1 MEQVIVDYLKHLDI
15 PISEAYCKK
24 VILSHPDYPSLLSVS
39 DLLEQLGVPCQIG
52 KIEEKHLSKVEFP
65 FLLHLDT
72 AKDGLVLIKDL
83 KDLSKDH
90 IDLKEWKGIVL
101 KAESVEELK
110 DSNHNQK
117 YNKERITKNAALVL
131 AISIFAAFTILTLV
145 SFSWTNLILLTTS
158 ILGASIGYILIAK
171 DLGITYKP
179 VESFCNTSTRVNCDK
194 VLRSEGAQIFSFFS
208 LSEAVISYFAFQLII
223 TGLLIPVLSN
233 PIPYFWVLLAASAL
247 SIPIIFYSIFYQAAK
262 AKTWCRLCM
271 LVNAVLVVQA
281 GLLGFLYV
289 DGVFSISEIEVM
301 PFFFSLFLFS
311 AIVALVLLIKVKLE
325 SMSEA
330 VNAEI
335 TATRVKNA
343 PEVFAHLLFQGN
355 KVDYSRNEYSMVI
368 GNPNAP
374 INLLMVANLN
384 CHPCKTGLKQVLKL
398 VDQYPE
404 QVNMSFKFLMS
415 GNTVHNIPVS
425 SFLINYWSQFISGT
439 QDESNKTRKLIKDWY
454 EYMSTEEFESI
465 YTESLDVSDSAVVSH
480 YQWIA
485 KHKIVKTPTFFVN
498 GYELPSQYRISD
510 LSSLLT
516 GMIPIFDE
524 EIKALNKPKE
534 LV

>member
-15 PISEAYCKK
+15 PISETYCKK
-24 VILSHPDYPSLLSVS
+24 IILSHPDYPSLLSVS
-39 DLLEQLGVPCQIG
+39 DSLEQLGISCQIG
-52 KIEEKHLSKVEFP
+52 KIEEEHLSKIEFP
-65 FLLHLDT
+65 FLIHLDT
-72 AKDGLVLIKDL
+72 AKDGLVLIKEQN
-83 KDLSKDH
+83 DLSKDH

-101 KAESVEELK
+101 KADTVEELK
-110 DSNHNQK
+110 DNNHNQQYK
-117 YNKERITKNAALVL
+117 KERIVRSASLVL
-131 AISIFAAFTILTLV
+131 AISIVVAFTIPTLV
-145 SFSWTNLILLTTS
+145 SFSWINLMLLTTS

-194 VLRSEGAQIFSFFS
+194 VLRSEGAQIVSFFS

-223 TGLLIPVLSN
+223 TGLLFPVLSS
-233 PIPYFWVLLAASAL
+233 PASYFWVLATGSVL
-247 SIPIIFYSIFYQAAK
+247 SIPIIFYSVYYQAAK

-271 LVNAVLVVQA
+271 LVNAVLAVQA
-281 GLLGFLYV
+281 GVLGFIYI
-289 DGVFSISEIEVM
+289 DGVFSISEIEVT

-335 TATRVKNA
+335 AAARVKNA
-343 PEVFAHLLFQGN
+343 PEVFTHLLYQGN
-355 KVDYSRNEYSMVI
+355 KIDNSIREQDINI
-368 GNPNAP
+368 GKPHAP

-384 CHPCKTGLKQVLKL
+384 CYPCKTGLKEVLKL
-398 VDQYPE
+398 IDQYPE
-404 QVNMSFKFLMS
+404 KIRVAFKFLMS
-415 GNTVHNIPVS
+415 GNKVHDIPAS
-425 SFLINYWSQFISGT
+425 SFLINYWEQYILGT
-439 QDESNKTRKLIKDWY
+439 QDESSKTRELIKDWY
-454 EYMSTEEFESI
+454 EYMSTEAFEKI
-465 YTESLDVSDSAVVSH
+465 YTELPDENERVVASH
-480 YQWIA
+480 YEWIA
-485 KHKIVKTPTFFVN
+485 KHKIVRTPTFFVN

-524 EIKALNKPKE
+524 EIKALNKSNE

>member
-1 MEQVIVDYLKHLDI
+1 
-15 PISEAYCKK
+15 
-24 VILSHPDYPSLLSVS
+24 
-39 DLLEQLGVPCQIG
+39 
-52 KIEEKHLSKVEFP
+52 
-65 FLLHLDT
+65 
-72 AKDGLVLIKDL
+72 
-83 KDLSKDH
+83 
-90 IDLKEWKGIVL
+90 
-101 KAESVEELK
+101 
-110 DSNHNQK
+110 
-117 YNKERITKNAALVL
+117 
-131 AISIFAAFTILTLV
+131 
-145 SFSWTNLILLTTS
+145 
-158 ILGASIGYILIAK
+158 
-171 DLGITYKP
+171 
-179 VESFCNTSTRVNCDK
+179 
-194 VLRSEGAQIFSFFS
+194 
-208 LSEAVISYFAFQLII
+208 
-223 TGLLIPVLSN
+223 
-233 PIPYFWVLLAASAL
+233 
-247 SIPIIFYSIFYQAAK
+247 
-262 AKTWCRLCM
+262 M
-271 LVNAVLVVQA
+271 LVNAVLAVQA

-311 AIVALVLLIKVKLE
+311 ALVALVLLIKGKIE

-335 TATRVKNA
+335 AAMRVKNA
-343 PEVFAHLLFQGN
+343 PEVFTNLLFQRN
-355 KVDYSRNEYSMVI
+355 TVDYSTNEYSMVI

-398 VDQYPE
+398 VDQFPE
-404 QVNMSFKFLMS
+404 QVNVSFKFLMS

-454 EYMSTEEFESI
+454 DYISTEEFESI
-465 YTESLDVSDSAVVSH
+465 YTESLDENDSAVVSH

-485 KHKIVKTPTFFVN
+485 KHKIVRTPTFFVN

-516 GMIPIFDE
+516 GLIPIYEE
-524 EIKALNKPKE
+524 EIKELNKPKE

>member
-1 MEQVIVDYLKHLDI
+1 MEQVIVNYLKHLDI

-24 VILSHPDYPSLLSVS
+24 AILSHPDYPSLLSVS
-39 DLLEQLGVPCQIG
+39 DILEQLGVPCQIG
-52 KIEEKHLSKVEFP
+52 KIEEEHLSKIEFP
-65 FLLHLDT
+65 FLIHVET
-72 AKDGLVLIKDL
+72 VKDGLVLVKDQE
-83 KDLSKDH
+83 DLSKGYV
-90 IDLKEWKGIVL
+90 DLTEWKGIIL
-101 KAESVEELK
+101 KAESVKKLK
-110 DSNHNQK
+110 DSEH
-117 YNKERITKNAALVL
+117 NKEYSKEGIARKTALVL
-131 AISIFAAFTILTLV
+131 AISMFVVFLIPTLV
-145 SFSWTNLILLTTS
+145 SFSLINLILLSTS

-194 VLRSEGAQIFSFFS
+194 VLQSEGAQIFSFFS

-223 TGLLIPVLSN
+223 TGLLIPMLSN
-233 PIPYFWVLLAASAL
+233 PISYLWVLLAASAL
-247 SIPIIFYSIFYQAAK
+247 SIPVIFYSIYYQAAK

-271 LVNAVLVVQA
+271 LVNGVLAIQTVVLG
-281 GLLGFLYV
+281 GLYM
-289 DGVFSISEIEVM
+289 DGNFSITGIEVTPFVFS
-301 PFFFSLFLFS
+301 FFLFS
-311 AIVALVLLIKVKLE
+311 AIVAFVLLIKDKYE

-335 TATRVKNA
+335 AALRVKNA
-343 PEVFAHLLFQGN
+343 PEVFSYLLFQRN
-355 KVDYSRNEYSMVI
+355 KVDYSTNEYSMVI
-368 GNPNAP
+368 GNHNAP

-398 VDQYPE
+398 VDQYSE
-404 QVNMSFKFLMS
+404 QVNVSFKFLMS
-415 GNTVHNIPVS
+415 GNKVHDIPAS

-454 EYMSTEEFESI
+454 EYMSSEEYESI
-465 YTESLDVSDSAVVSH
+465 YTVSLDENDSAVVSH

-516 GMIPIFDE
+516 GFIPIFEE

>member
-15 PISEAYCKK
+15 PISETYCKK

-39 DLLEQLGVPCQIG
+39 DSLDQLGVPCQIG
-52 KIEEKHLSKVEFP
+52 KIEENHLCKVEFP

-72 AKDGLVLIKDL
+72 AKDGLVLIKDQ

-110 DSNHNQK
+110 DSHHNQK

-145 SFSWTNLILLTTS
+145 SFSWINLMLLTTS
-158 ILGASIGYILIAK
+158 ILGASVGYILIAK

-194 VLRSEGAQIFSFFS
+194 VLRSEGAQIVSFFS
-208 LSEAVISYFAFQLII
+208 LSEAVISYFVFQLII
-223 TGLLIPVLSN
+223 TGLLL
-233 PIPYFWVLLAASAL
+233 PILNSPASYLWVLATISVF
-247 SIPIIFYSIFYQAAK
+247 SIPIIFYSVHYQAAK

-271 LVNAVLVVQA
+271 LVNAVLTLQA
-281 GLLGFLYV
+281 GVLGFLYV

-301 PFFFSLFLFS
+301 PFFLSLFLYS
-311 AIVALVLLIKVKLE
+311 AIVALVVLIKDKFE

-335 TATRVKNA
+335 AALRVKHA
-343 PEVFAHLLFQGN
+343 PEVFSHLLVQGN

-404 QVNMSFKFLMS
+404 QVNVSFKFLMS
-415 GNTVHNIPVS
+415 GNTVHDIPVS

-465 YTESLDVSDSAVVSH
+465 YTESLDENESAIVSH

-485 KHKIVKTPTFFVN
+485 KHKIVRTPTFFVN
-498 GYELPSQYRISD
+498 GYELPAQYRISD

-524 EIKALNKPKE
+524 ETKALNKPKE